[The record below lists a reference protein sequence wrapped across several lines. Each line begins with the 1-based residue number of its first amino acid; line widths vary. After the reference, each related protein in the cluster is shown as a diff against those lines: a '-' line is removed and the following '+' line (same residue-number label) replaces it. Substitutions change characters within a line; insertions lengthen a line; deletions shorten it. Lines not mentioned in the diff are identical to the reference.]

1 MKRSISLITVLCLLT
16 GILNLTAFAV
26 NNNRAE
32 DWSLTRLSPFGDAS
46 QQYSVTQVQDGVQF
60 TAMNDTYFTN
70 NNQADIADINAK
82 VRLDTVPGYSEA
94 GQPKPQI
101 NGISYVFAVK
111 NVTTVA
117 DYGTRNDFKGVM
129 FYVYYNRQSEYAVEP
144 VIIGGGED
152 NWDVK
157 ARSYPFDPSGK
168 VDDGGTLDFKF
179 AMNGNTITATI
190 NGTNVLSLSNAA
202 ISESDFANGAYLQ
215 TGMHASVNAGSF
227 TTTVLSYDEKPEWI
241 ISESPGGG
249 SSSISSAQDGTVFST
264 KTDASFTKTTK
275 VDAKGANLTV
285 RLDNIPGYMSGA
297 AEGKPQNSAAS
308 LLVALKDSRDVNMDW
323 ANRDKLKGLAIYLF
337 FATPTQ
343 LQVEI
348 DAVGAG
354 GGNWTL
360 ISYRTPIDTTVKDG
374 SEVSISIRN
383 RGGRSSVWVNNV
395 PVIDRAATGLTDED
409 FAAGAYLQVG
419 MHAASNYFPCGF
431 TVTSFDDP
439 VVNQWLGGTVTEAA
453 DKTTVSTKTGNAV
466 VVKSQPVTFDGTGK
480 SVSVVFS
487 ADNIPCYQSAV
498 PGKVVDKTG
507 SNYNMI
513 FEGGNGN
520 ALVVRFIP
528 LDLETCNV
536 QLVKMVNG
544 EQVYWPH
551 DNKAQKFAFRDG
563 EIHFLSLKQIDGHLR
578 VCIDGTVLPHNNFP
592 PEYEPDVNAIFDD
605 VLTGD
610 YADITLN
617 TIMSADGIDQ
627 PLTYSF
633 YNVGQNTG
641 FHVYGTVEQG
651 QTATEKTLNA
661 NLLAVND
668 TDTTKSAAGVLAKYD
683 GMVMTD
689 SEILADGDIA
699 PGAVK
704 KIAAANAA
712 VPVSGRINL
721 LLWDSFSTMQPISI
735 YQREDET
742 VNKQNE
748 FRQFSEPPVQY
759 NMYQMV
765 HEQATEGNT
774 PDFFRE
780 STQGGW

>member
-16 GILNLTAFAV
+16 GILNLTAFAA

-32 DWSLTRLSPFGDAS
+32 DWSLTRRSTFGDAS

-60 TAMNDTYFTN
+60 TALNDTFFTN
-70 NNQADIADINAK
+70 NNQADITDINAK
-82 VRLDTVPGYSEA
+82 VRLDTVPGYSEKD
-94 GQPKPQI
+94 QPKPQI

-129 FYVYYNRQSEYAVEP
+129 FYVYFNRQSEYAVEP
-144 VIIGGGED
+144 VIIGGGSND
-152 NWDVK
+152 NWDIK
-157 ARSYPFDPSGK
+157 PRTYPLDPSGK
-168 VDDGGTLDFKF
+168 VDDGGTLDFKCSII
-179 AMNGNTITATI
+179 GNTITASI
-190 NGTNVLSLSNAA
+190 NGVSALSLSNAA

-215 TGMHASVNAGSF
+215 VGMHASVNAGSF

-241 ISESPGGG
+241 VSESPGGG
-249 SSSISSAQDGTVFST
+249 TSSISSAQDGTVIST

-285 RLDNIPGYMSGA
+285 RLDNIPGYMSEA

-308 LLVALKDSRDVNMDW
+308 LLLALKNSRDINMDYQ
-323 ANRDKLKGLAIYLF
+323 NKDKLKGLAIYLF

-354 GGNWTL
+354 GGNWTM

-374 SEVSISIRN
+374 GEVSISMRN
-383 RGGRSSVWVNNV
+383 SGGRASVWVNNV

-409 FAAGAYLQVG
+409 FATGAYLQVG
-419 MHAASNYFPCGF
+419 MHASSNYFPCGF

-498 PGKVVDKTG
+498 PGKVVDEKG

-544 EQVYWPH
+544 EQVDWPH
-551 DNKAQKFAFRDG
+551 HDPAQKFAFRDG

-578 VCIDGTVLPHNNFP
+578 VCIDGTVLPYNNTAQG
-592 PEYEPDVNAIFDD
+592 DGVFDD
-605 VLTGD
+605 ILTGE

-651 QTATEKTLNA
+651 QTATEKTLSA

-668 TDTTKSAAGVLAKYD
+668 TDTTKSAAAVLAKYD

-735 YQREDET
+735 YQGEDET

-774 PDFFRE
+774 PDFFEE